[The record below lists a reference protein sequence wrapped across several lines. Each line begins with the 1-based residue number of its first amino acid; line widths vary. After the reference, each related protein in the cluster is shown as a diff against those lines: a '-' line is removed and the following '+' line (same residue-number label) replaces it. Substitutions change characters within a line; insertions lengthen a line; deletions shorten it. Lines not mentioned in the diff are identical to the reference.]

1 MDLHQSTNGASWKK
15 SDGWG
20 TSSDYCTWFGV
31 SCNHDPPGT
40 SQVYSVILGA
50 NNLKGP
56 IPASV
61 IKMKSLKVLDLSDNQ
76 LTGEVPSGF
85 ETLPDLQQVL
95 LNKNSLSGHLPA
107 MMMNLTVNYPPMQQ
121 IDLSYN
127 KITGPIPETLFGPEK
142 LDPFAPTDNLQV
154 FNLRYNAITGNIPER
169 ISRAATMV
177 SILFGGNNMT
187 GTIDKALGPFLTSR
201 KYC

>member
-1 MDLHQSTNGASWKK
+1 MGTSNIMRAMILLLVFALAHCDEQKDALMDLHDSTNGASWSR
-15 SDGWG
+15 SDNWG
-20 TSSDYCTWFGV
+20 KADDVCTWFGV

-50 NNLKGP
+50 NNLKGA

-95 LNKNSLSGHLPA
+95 
-107 MMMNLTVNYPPMQQ
+107 
-121 IDLSYN
+121 
-127 KITGPIPETLFGPEK
+127 
-142 LDPFAPTDNLQV
+142 
-154 FNLRYNAITGNIPER
+154 
-169 ISRAATMV
+169 
-177 SILFGGNNMT
+177 
-187 GTIDKALGPFLTSR
+187 
-201 KYC
+201 